1 MNSDRSATPYHR
13 FEVQD
18 FLMDEHFQGWVA
30 QPDGERDAF
39 WRTWLLNHPEKREA
53 IQEARRL
60 LQELHFQE
68 DLPTEASR
76 QRVWQQ
82 IVAANVGLEEVNEE
96 QNDTEAPGLSFRY
109 WRGIAATLV
118 GTIVAVGLLL
128 FYLNRP
134 LDQHHQTGFAEVK
147 SLVLPDGSKVML
159 NANSS
164 LRVSDRWRAGQ
175 AREVWLS
182 GEAFFSVAHTPDHQ
196 KFVVHASE
204 AVSVEVLGTEFNV
217 YGRDKST
224 KVVLTSGK
232 VQLNI
237 QEAGSVQQVLMQ
249 PGEVVEI
256 VKESE
261 SYTRTQKETN
271 PEKFTAWTERKI
283 MFDNTPVAEMI
294 TVLEDTYGLEVTVED
309 PALLQK
315 RLWGSVPLG
324 DIGEVLTALEK
335 TFNWKVTRNGNQVTI
350 QD

>member
-1 MNSDRSATPYHR
+1 MDKDRSAIPYHR
-13 FEVQD
+13 YEFQD

-30 QPDGERDAF
+30 RPDWESNSF
-39 WRTWLLNHPEKREA
+39 WQTWLLNHPEKREA
-53 IQEARRL
+53 IQEARQL
-60 LQELHFQE
+60 LEELYFQE

-82 IVAANVGLEEVNEE
+82 ILAANAGLEEEDEE
-96 QNDTEAPGLSFRY
+96 QADTEASGLSFRY
-109 WRGIAATLV
+109 WRGVAATLV
-118 GTIVAVGLLL
+118 GAIVAVGLLL
-128 FYLNRP
+128 YYLNRP
-134 LDQHHQTGFAEVK
+134 QDQHHQTGFAEVK

-164 LRVSDRWRAGQ
+164 LRVSDRWRPGQ
-175 AREVWLS
+175 PREVWLS

-204 AVSVEVLGTEFNV
+204 AVNVEVLGTEFNV

-224 KVVLTSGK
+224 RVILTSGK

-249 PGEVVEI
+249 PGEVVEL
-256 VKESE
+256 VKEAE
-261 SYTRTQKETN
+261 SYTRTRKETN

-294 TVLEDTYGLEVTVED
+294 AVLKDTYGLEVTVED
-309 PALLQK
+309 PALLEK
-315 RLWGSVPLG
+315 RLWGSAPLG
-324 DIGEVLTALEK
+324 DVGEVLTALEK
-335 TFNWKVTRNGNQVTI
+335 AFNWKITRNGNKVTI
-350 QD
+350 QE